1 MTYAETLDYLYRS
14 LPMYQRVGQ
23 AAFKKDLT
31 NTLALCAALGEPQR
45 QFASVHV
52 AGTNGKGSTS
62 HLLAAALQAAGYRVG
77 LYTSPHLRSF
87 TERIRL
93 NGAEIPEAEVVAFV
107 AAHRLLFEQ
116 IQPSFFEM
124 TVALAFWYF
133 ARERVDIAVIETGLG
148 GRLDSTNVVT
158 PVLSLITNI
167 SFDHREILGDTLPA
181 IAAEKAGIIKPGV
194 PVVVG
199 EHQPEVADVFRQTA
213 AERSA
218 PLRWAADRYAVRSL
232 HPTPSHQHFAVYAHK
247 QPVGDPWALDLRGDY
262 QARNLPGVL
271 MALDVLAQVGWPV
284 AEADRRRGL
293 ASATSLTGLRGRWEM
308 IGERPL
314 VVCDVAHNP
323 AGLAHTMAQCARTPH
338 RRLHVVLGVVRE
350 KELAELWPLL
360 PPLAQY
366 YFCAPDVPRA
376 LPVADL
382 LAAATAAGLAGAAYP
397 DVARALAAAR
407 AAAHPD
413 DLIYVGGSTFVVAE
427 VLPEKILAL
436 VAPPSL

>member
-23 AAFKKDLT
+23 VAFKKDLT
-31 NTLALCAALGEPQR
+31 NTVALCAALGEPQR

-107 AAHRLLFEQ
+107 AAQRALFERV
-116 IQPSFFEM
+116 QPSFFEM

-133 ARERVDIAVIETGLG
+133 ARQRVDIAVIETGLG
-148 GRLDSTNVVT
+148 GRLDSTNILT
-158 PVLSLITNI
+158 PVLSVITNI

-199 EHQPEVADVFRQTA
+199 EYQPEVADVFRQTA
-213 AERSA
+213 TERAA
-218 PLRWAADRYAVRSL
+218 PLTWAADHYAARPL
-232 HPTPSHQHFAVYAHK
+232 GHTPTHQHFAVCASG
-247 QPVGDPWALDLRGDY
+247 QATDDPWMLDLRGDY
-262 QARNLPGVL
+262 QTRNLPGVL
-271 MALDVLAQVGWPV
+271 TALDVLAQAGWPV

-293 ASATSLTGLRGRWEM
+293 ATVTSLTGLRGRWEV

-314 VVCDVAHNP
+314 VVCDVAHNA
-323 AGLAHTMAQCARTPH
+323 AGLAQTMAQCARTPH
-338 RRLHVVLGVVRE
+338 RRLRVVLGVVRE
-350 KELAELWPLL
+350 KELAELWPVL
-360 PPLAQY
+360 PASAQY
-366 YFCAPDVPRA
+366 YFCAPTVPRA
-376 LPVADL
+376 LPVNEL
-382 LAAATAAGLAGAAYP
+382 LAAAIAAGFAGAAYP
-397 DVARALAAAR
+397 EVASALAAAR
-407 AAAHPD
+407 AEAHPD

-427 VLPEKILAL
+427 ALPAKMGTYHTAL
-436 VAPPSL
+436 S